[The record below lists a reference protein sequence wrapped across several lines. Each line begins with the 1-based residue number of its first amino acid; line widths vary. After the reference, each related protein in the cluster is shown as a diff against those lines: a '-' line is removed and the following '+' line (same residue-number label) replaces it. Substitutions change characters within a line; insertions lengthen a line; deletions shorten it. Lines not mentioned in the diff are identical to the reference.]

1 MLVSRRR
8 TRRHVRGFT
17 LIELVTVITVMG
29 ILAALALPSFR
40 AFVANQR
47 IRNVSFDLMAALTL
61 ARSEAVTR
69 NRSVDLKKAGSAWD
83 EGWEVKEGEDKVFHS
98 QDAYKNLA
106 ISDSSDLDV
115 ITYGKDGRTMT
126 ASTKFTIA
134 PSAAMAGVNS
144 RCISIGLSGL
154 PSSSMGA
161 C

>member
-29 ILAALALPSFR
+29 VLAALALPSFR

-69 NRSVDLKKAGSAWD
+69 NRSVDLAKKVSAWD
-83 EGWEVKEGEDKVFHS
+83 EGWEVKDSANVFHS
-98 QDAYKNLA
+98 QLAYKNLA

-115 ITYGKDGRTMT
+115 ITYGKDGRTVT
-126 ASTKFTIA
+126 TSTKFTIA
-134 PSAAMAGVNS
+134 PSPAMAGVNS

>member
-29 ILAALALPSFR
+29 VLAALALPSFS
-40 AFVANQR
+40 AFIANQR

-69 NRSVDLKKAGSAWD
+69 NRSVDLTKTGSAWD
-83 EGWEVKEGEDKVFHS
+83 EGWEVKDSTNVYQK
-98 QDAYKNLA
+98 QQAYKNLA
-106 ISDSSDLDV
+106 MSDSADLDV
-115 ITYGKDGRTMT
+115 ITYGNDGRTLT
-126 ASTKFTIA
+126 TSTKFTVA
-134 PSAAMAGVNS
+134 PSATIAGVSS
-144 RCISIGLSGL
+144 RCISIGLNGL